1 MKSFGCSHSY
11 RLLVTEFYVS
21 HEARVTFW
29 GTTGEEKNVTFL
41 VGRNT

>member
-1 MKSFGCSHSY
+1 MKSFGCSHSNGP
-11 RLLVTEFYVS
+11 LATEFYVS
-21 HEARVTFW
+21 HEARVTFL